1 MIWKQKERRIW
12 GKDNVEPQNIQSIQS
27 TLSVLAMKELLNPV
41 IIIFWIKRRF
51 INSQN
56 RKTYYTQAF
65 DSIAES
71 LSTMYQ
77 VMEMEGRSRGAR
89 NQRPCSIMLEPDKV
103 ISMACWLFSWT
114 DPPQFSYPVNWI
126 RCMCLRQKVSWSSP
140 SGNVAGFFATTVD
153 PGDSWERN
161 CCTHWLCLVFIPLIS
176 NFLV

>member
-27 TLSVLAMKELLNPV
+27 TVSVLAMKQLLNPV
-41 IIIFWIKRRF
+41 IIIIWMKRRF

-71 LSTMYQ
+71 LSSDGN
-77 VMEMEGRSRGAR
+77 GRQITGSSQPAPLFNNVGAR
-89 NQRPCSIMLEPDKV
+89 QI

-114 DPPQFSYPVNWI
+114 DPPQFFYPVNWI

-140 SGNVAGFFATTVD
+140 SVKVAGFFATTVD

-161 CCTHWLCLVFIPLIS
+161 CCTYWLCFVFIPLIS